1 MRRKATPTAWPLNR
15 NHEAA
20 RRHVNQVLRD
30 HGRPDYSRRETQIAE
45 LLDELI
51 RERNSHRERDR
62 QRRRTVQL
70 ASRIIKQDAAV
81 SQEF

>member
-1 MRRKATPTAWPLNR
+1 MSEGGEARQGWPLNR

-45 LLDELI
+45 LLDELV
-51 RERNSHRERDR
+51 RERNDLREKVYRH
-62 QRRRTVQL
+62 
-70 ASRIIKQDAAV
+70 AS
-81 SQEF
+81 

>member
-1 MRRKATPTAWPLNR
+1 MIGWPQNR

-20 RRHVNQVLRD
+20 RRHVNQILRD

-51 RERNSHRERDR
+51 RERDAGRDPR
-62 QRRRTVQL
+62 PPQNVEWDGRYDTGGL
-70 ASRIIKQDAAV
+70 
-81 SQEF
+81 

>member
-1 MRRKATPTAWPLNR
+1 MARYGGAPTWPLNR

-30 HGRPDYSRRETQIAE
+30 HGRPDYSRRETNIAE

-51 RERNSHRERDR
+51 RERNELREAAR
-62 QRRRTVQL
+62 
-70 ASRIIKQDAAV
+70 ASTI
-81 SQEF
+81 